1 MPEQKFVKNFRTAK
15 IIQLCLLAVIEI
27 IFSVTLIMDSRL
39 RRMIYADRTLFILC
53 AIIWVLMIF
62 GFICLLNDFFKLRA
76 LAVGSHALTQTAYL
90 DSLTSIPNRH
100 SLDAVFRT
108 YTSKKSMQHIGCAMF
123 TISNLKRV
131 NETEGYQAGDR
142 LIQDF
147 CSIFEALGDSAGF
160 VGRNGGNEFVAVL
173 SDCSRKSI
181 EGFISELESKISLYN
196 TEHEKMPI
204 KIRSA
209 YTLAEEEQVQAFTQL
224 LTATYNKLYHI
235 F

>member
-15 IIQLCLLAVIEI
+15 TIQLCLLAVIEI

-160 VGRNGGNEFVAVL
+160 VGRNSGNEFVAVL

>member
-1 MPEQKFVKNFRTAK
+1 MPEQKFVKTFRTAK

-27 IFSVTLIMDSRL
+27 IFSVTLILDSRL
-39 RRMIYADRTLFILC
+39 RHMIYADRTLFILC
-53 AIIWVLMIF
+53 ATIWVLMIF
-62 GFICLLNDFFKLRA
+62 SFICLLNDFFKLRA

-108 YTSKKSMQHIGCAMF
+108 YTSRKSLQHTGCAMF

-131 NETEGYQAGDR
+131 NETEGYKTGDR

-147 CSIFEALGDSAGF
+147 CGILEELGDSSGF
-160 VGRNGGNEFVAVL
+160 VCRNGGNEFVAVL
-173 SDCSRKSI
+173 DDCGKESM
-181 EGFISELESKISLYN
+181 EAFIAGLEAKISLYN
-196 TEHEKMPI
+196 EEHDKTPI
-204 KIRSA
+204 KLRSA

-224 LTATYNKLYHI
+224 LTAAYNKLYHI
-235 F
+235 S

>member
-1 MPEQKFVKNFRTAK
+1 MPEQKFVKTFRTAK

-39 RRMIYADRTLFILC
+39 RHMIYADRTLFVLC

-62 GFICLLNDFFKLRA
+62 SFICLLNDFFKLRA
-76 LAVGSHALTQTAYL
+76 LAVGSHALTQAAYF

-108 YTSKKSMQHIGCAMF
+108 YTSRKSLEHIGCVMF
-123 TISNLKRV
+123 TIGNLKRV
-131 NETEGYQAGDR
+131 NETEGYRTGDR

-147 CSIFEALGDSAGF
+147 CGILEESVGSTGF
-160 VGRNGGNEFVAVL
+160 VCRNGGNEFVAVL
-173 SDCSRKSI
+173 ESCSPESI
-181 EGFISELESKISLYN
+181 QGFIAGLETKITLYN
-196 TEHEKMPI
+196 EDHDKTPI
-204 KIRSA
+204 KLRSA
-209 YTLAEEEQVQAFTQL
+209 FTLAAEEHVQAFTQL

-235 F
+235 S